1 MPNYFLNATNVC
13 LTDATDRLRDFAAGK
28 NPAARPSPLQKSS
41 LRTRSIGSDH
51 TVSVAV
57 PTTGA
62 TTATKSETVR
72 SRSRADSPPN
82 TGGTGSSNQ
91 ADHGVQPV
99 APSRKASGAPPLP
112 PRPRIAQKLH
122 EYMLE
127 KGYDDVRGTRDGM
140 TLLHHICV
148 DSLTNRS
155 MATLVW
161 QLLPHVGAYYVNLP
175 CGDEARQVGWTAL
188 HLTCNNKDVADIRRG
203 IIRRLLDAQADPEV
217 ARPNGA
223 TAIHTAVGCHF
234 HDAIEVLLQAGA
246 DVEHRVDGRSCRDIA
261 WNNRTTR
268 ELIAGLG
275 VTRTPGYTAGAGR
288 SSHAQCAR

>member
-1 MPNYFLNATNVC
+1 VPNYFLNAANAC
-13 LTDATDRLRDFAAGK
+13 LNDATDRFRDFTTGK
-28 NPAARPSPLQKSS
+28 NPAARTSPSQKSS
-41 LRTRSIGSDH
+41 LRTRSIGSGH

-62 TTATKSETVR
+62 TTATKSEMVR

-82 TGGTGSSNQ
+82 TGDGGSSNQ
-91 ADHGVQPV
+91 ADNGVQPV
-99 APSRKASGAPPLP
+99 PPVREASGAPPLP
-112 PRPRIAQKLH
+112 PRPIMAQKLK

-127 KGYDDVRGTRDGM
+127 KGYDDVRGTRGGM

-161 QLLPHVGAYYVNLP
+161 QLLPHVGAYYVDLP
-175 CGDEARQVGWTAL
+175 CGAEARQVGWTAL
-188 HLTCNNKDVADIRRG
+188 HLTCNNKDVAGIRRG

-234 HDAIEVLLQAGA
+234 HGAIEVLLQAGA

-261 WNNRTTR
+261 WNNRVTR
-268 ELIAGLG
+268 DLLKGIG
-275 VTRTPGYTAGAGR
+275 VTRTPGYTGGTGR
-288 SSHAQCAR
+288 SPHAQSAR